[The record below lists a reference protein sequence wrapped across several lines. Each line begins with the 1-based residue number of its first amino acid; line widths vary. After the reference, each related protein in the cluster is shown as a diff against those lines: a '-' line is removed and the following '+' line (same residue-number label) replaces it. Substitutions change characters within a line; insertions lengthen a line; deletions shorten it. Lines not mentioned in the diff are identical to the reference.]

1 MKEELGRSLCVVSRQ
16 KGSNLVAGK
25 ADCPYHPSLPFPLLH
40 LISKSLFGCITPVG
54 RVLEEGRGAGEGKV
68 QPATKANGQE
78 RAGLQLHSAPNL
90 QCTQHTKILFLRGRL
105 LGAEENMSWEIACC
119 MELDKHTVNVRVQ
132 NAKHSLK
139 QGSALI
145 LGTK

>member
-1 MKEELGRSLCVVSRQ
+1 MKEELERTLCVVSRR
-16 KGSNLVAGK
+16 KSSNLVAGK
-25 ADCPYHPSLPFPLLH
+25 ADSPYHPFSFPF
-40 LISKSLFGCITPVG
+40 CIWFPNLCSGASTQVG

-68 QPATKANGQE
+68 QPATKANGQK

-90 QCTQHTKILFLRGRL
+90 QCTQHTKILFLRWWL